1 MGDGSISGRRNQP
14 KTWNDKKG
22 VWVQGRWDEKREKLE
37 SKGERIVSLNLEM
50 IEKS

>member
-1 MGDGSISGRRNQP
+1 MGGGSIFGRRNQP

-22 VWVQGRWDEKREKLE
+22 VGKWDEKREKLE

-50 IEKS
+50 IEKF